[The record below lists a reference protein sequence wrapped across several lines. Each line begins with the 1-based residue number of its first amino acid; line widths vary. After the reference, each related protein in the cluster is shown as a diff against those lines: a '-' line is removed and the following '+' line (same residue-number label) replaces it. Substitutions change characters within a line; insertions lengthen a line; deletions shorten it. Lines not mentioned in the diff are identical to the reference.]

1 MTRIALPSPI
11 LPPRLTAA
19 PDASVTD
26 SAESAPAVTDFPLT
40 VATRRS
46 VEGSTATAQSGEAE
60 ARGATVAR
68 RREVRQLVARRSDV
82 AGACYEC
89 LRAGDGGGESGSRLA
104 R

>member
-40 VATRRS
+40 VATRRA
-46 VEGSTATAQSGEAE
+46 VEGSTATAQSGEAA

-68 RREVRQLVARRSDV
+68 RREVRQLVARRSGV
-82 AGACYEC
+82 MGACTRVVR
-89 LRAGDGGGESGSRLA
+89 LREKRGERE
-104 R
+104 RE